1 LAEKKLHPSVKR
13 FKQFVKDHP
22 HLIEQVRSGKTTWQ
36 KVYEDWT
43 VLGEDDDFWEN
54 ADYDQ
59 KGGKELK
66 LDFLQPYLE
75 KLKKMDVDQIQGYI
89 GKISETLELIQ
100 GFLKSEGQPG
110 QGEGKN
116 RPFSFRKD

>member
-1 LAEKKLHPSVKR
+1 MAEKKLHPSVKR

-43 VLGEDDDFWEN
+43 ILGEDDDFWQN
-54 ADYDQ
+54 ADYNQ

-89 GKISETLELIQ
+89 GKVSETLELIQ
-100 GFLKSEGQPG
+100 GFLQSEGQPG
-110 QGEGKN
+110 KGEGKN
-116 RPFSFRKD
+116 SPFSFRKD